1 MLGVSTYLGY
11 PFFLPLIVFNIVGAI
26 APDID
31 HQNSEASKKIPLINR
46 LLKHRGPTH
55 SFAGIIIFTALTFLL
70 TIISP
75 IVSIALAL
83 LSLFGASLLS
93 KNLQRL
99 SQKLFDASDKAKK
112 TFILK
117 DLRNLIYIIN
127 IVPWILLA
135 LSLLLVFK
143 EELRVEVFYLLVSGY
158 ILHVIADL
166 LTKEGVPLF
175 WPNKSRQKLGLFKT
189 SSVHEQILMSVLV
202 IINFIFLYEFAVK
215 YQVLGL
221 EYWSIID

>member
-1 MLGVSTYLGY
+1 M
-11 PFFLPLIVFNIVGAI
+11 GAI

>member
-1 MLGVSTYLGY
+1 
-11 PFFLPLIVFNIVGAI
+11 VGAI